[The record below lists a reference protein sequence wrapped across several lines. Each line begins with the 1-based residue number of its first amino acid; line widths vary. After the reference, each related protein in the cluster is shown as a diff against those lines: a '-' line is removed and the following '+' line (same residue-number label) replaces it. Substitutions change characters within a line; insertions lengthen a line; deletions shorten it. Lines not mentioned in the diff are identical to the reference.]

1 MRHGAR
7 IGNHEGEVIRSCLE
21 SNAPAGA
28 RGLVTIRRRWLAPP
42 ANFRTIVRVC
52 SFAFL
57 AKLPKAHDV
66 IRKITL
72 LSVIICALALAV
84 YFYAHPNWHPLPPG
98 TTIDRV
104 VVEKAARKLSLF
116 RDGRRLKSYRVA
128 LGRSPVGPKEKEGDM
143 KTPEGIYKIDN
154 RNAQSSFHLALHI
167 SYPSND
173 DNTRAAE
180 RGVSAG
186 FDIMIHGIRNGLGW
200 MGAFHRRKD
209 WTAGC
214 IALTDEEIA
223 ELWRVTP
230 DGTTIEIRP

>member
-1 MRHGAR
+1 M
-7 IGNHEGEVIRSCLE
+7 
-21 SNAPAGA
+21 
-28 RGLVTIRRRWLAPP
+28 
-42 ANFRTIVRVC
+42 
-52 SFAFL
+52 
-57 AKLPKAHDV
+57 

-72 LSVIICALALAV
+72 LSVVICALPLAV
-84 YFYAHPNWHPLPPG
+84 YFYAHHNWHPLPPG

-116 RDGRRLKSYRVA
+116 HDGRRLKSYRVA
-128 LGRSPVGPKEKEGDM
+128 LGRSPIGPKEKEGDM
-143 KTPEGIYKIDN
+143 KTPEGIYKIDS

-173 DNTRAAE
+173 DNTHAAE

-214 IALTDEEIA
+214 IALTDEEIE